1 MAAGYSRY
9 DQVDGISQF
18 AIRGGIIDVFPPGA
32 SEPARIELWGD
43 MIDGIASFD
52 IATQRRTG
60 KLDKIDIIPANE
72 VLFKS
77 NKKFADCIEALADN
91 LKGKAIKAR
100 ESLYADAE
108 ILNNGGS
115 LPCNDKYLPL
125 AYNSNGIFD
134 YLDGILFVCESARL
148 RKKRIIKAG

>member
-1 MAAGYSRY
+1 MKCFSN
-9 DQVDGISQF
+9 Q
-18 AIRGGIIDVFPPGA
+18 IR
-32 SEPARIELWGD
+32 SL
-43 MIDGIASFD
+43 
-52 IATQRRTG
+52 
-60 KLDKIDIIPANE
+60 L
-72 VLFKS
+72 
-77 NKKFADCIEALADN
+77 IEALADN

-134 YLDGILFVCESARL
+134 YLDGILFVCESAKVKEKANNQSRL
-148 RKKRIIKAG
+148 MEEQIKWYLESGNLCKGIDKFTVDFDELDRKSVV